1 MNQKIIFKDVGDGY
15 RRRCMLV
22 TAVFGRFFALKKS
35 STIWSRRKHLQ
46 IDTIIKSS
54 AKHCHQH
61 HCSPV
66 FCHESVSIMTHLW
79 HSMMVTPVR
88 ANEWYYKIA
97 IASPSGQ
104 RNLSV
109 MCWVHRIKWDLRHSE
124 NEFLNIPST
133 SRRPCFSI
141 DEISARTPSLWQ
153 FELQISQFTPYTYT
167 IMTHLWYW

>member
-1 MNQKIIFKDVGDGY
+1 MLETVYIDANFK
-15 RRRCMLV
+15 MLV
-22 TAVFGRFFALKKS
+22 TDSLYLKNDQPEEKNQM
-35 STIWSRRKHLQ
+35 HN
-46 IDTIIKSS
+46 DS
-54 AKHCHQH
+54 ATNILNLSPTKHCHQH